1 MFDEVDLEMDS
12 NDAFLSPDE
21 RQQLYA
27 TTNKK
32 DRAFLIGYAS
42 NYKEKYRNLL
52 LNKLKDLNDNDVD
65 LNLINKYAYER
76 LIDKNRAY
84 EIIYE
89 LVDKVKHDS
98 DYGFAIN
105 GTSAPAAGITRK
117 RKRRQGSKRR
127 KGRKGTFRRRWSR
140 SKRR

>member
-1 MFDEVDLEMDS
+1 MFDEVDLEMDT
-12 NDAFLSPDE
+12 NDAFLSPAE

-27 TTNKK
+27 TTNKTE
-32 DRAFLIGYAS
+32 RAFLIGYAS

-76 LIDKNRAY
+76 LIDKDRAY

-89 LVDKVKHDS
+89 LVDKVKHDA
-98 DYGFAIN
+98 DYGWAIN

-127 KGRKGTFRRRWSR
+127 RGRKGTFRRRG
-140 SKRR
+140 SKRK